1 MRPSVERWLPAWLSA
16 LAVVA
21 WLGPLQWIAALSSQ
35 ISDVPVYQRAYEKI
49 ANGEFPYRD
58 FTIEYPPGA
67 VGLFWF
73 NGILPGPYAT
83 TFATLM
89 LGALI
94 AAVVGVTLTAKAL
107 GFSPWRQ
114 AIAGGVVALSPV
126 LLGHLLTS
134 RFDLVVAALIAWM
147 LWAAVTDRWTL
158 AWVLLAVAILVKLVP
173 LAFIPV
179 LLIVHWR
186 RHGWPSVGRG
196 VSWCAGIVAVG
207 IVPLVLAAPS
217 GMWSTIAYH
226 LDRPLQLE
234 ATGSAYLMSLR
245 IMAGASL
252 AVESSFGSQGLSGEN
267 PQYVATISTIVL
279 VALIAVIAWQVWR
292 LVQRNTAATDGVL
305 LVAGIAATCVALL
318 VAGKVLSP
326 QFLVWILPGAV
337 LIAGR
342 YGRAALAV
350 AVASLLV
357 TQAYFPVL
365 YWYIVAL
372 QTPEMLILITRD
384 VLLIVLLALCWPRQA
399 VADGAPPP
407 GESAVAH
414 APDEQGPRAPQP
426 IS

>member
-1 MRPSVERWLPAWLSA
+1 M
-16 LAVVA
+16 
-21 WLGPLQWIAALSSQ
+21 
-35 ISDVPVYQRAYEKI
+35 
-49 ANGEFPYRD
+49 
-58 FTIEYPPGA
+58 
-67 VGLFWF
+67 
-73 NGILPGPYAT
+73 
-83 TFATLM
+83 
-89 LGALI
+89 
-94 AAVVGVTLTAKAL
+94 
-107 GFSPWRQ
+107 
-114 AIAGGVVALSPV
+114 
-126 LLGHLLTS
+126 
-134 RFDLVVAALIAWM
+134 
-147 LWAAVTDRWTL
+147 
-158 AWVLLAVAILVKLVP
+158 
-173 LAFIPV
+173 
-179 LLIVHWR
+179 
-186 RHGWPSVGRG
+186 
-196 VSWCAGIVAVG
+196 
-207 IVPLVLAAPS
+207 
-217 GMWSTIAYH
+217 
-226 LDRPLQLE
+226 
-234 ATGSAYLMSLR
+234 
-245 IMAGASL
+245 
-252 AVESSFGSQGLSGEN
+252 
-267 PQYVATISTIVL
+267 L

-414 APDEQGPRAPQP
+414 APDEQGQRAPQP

>member
-1 MRPSVERWLPAWLSA
+1 MTMSPSVERWLPAWLSA
-16 LAVVA
+16 LAVAA
-21 WLGPLQWIAALSSQ
+21 WLGPLQWIAGLSSQ
-35 ISDVPVYQRAYEKI
+35 ISDVPVYQRAYDKM
-49 ANGEFPYRD
+49 AAGELPYRD
-58 FTIEYPPGA
+58 FALEYPPGA
-67 VGLFWF
+67 AALFWF
-73 NGILPGPYAT
+73 NGIIPGPYDT
-83 TFATLM
+83 NFATLM
-89 LGALI
+89 LLALV
-94 AAVVGVTLTAKAL
+94 ATVVAVTLTARAL

-134 RFDLVVAALIAWM
+134 RFDLVLAALIAWI

-158 AWVLLAVAILVKLVP
+158 AWVFLALAILVKLVP

-196 VSWCAGIVAVG
+196 VAWCAGIVAVVV
-207 IVPLVLAAPS
+207 IPLVITAPH
-217 GMWSTIAYH
+217 GMWATISYH

-245 IMAGASL
+245 ILAGAPL
-252 AVESSFGSQGLSGEN
+252 AVESSFGSQGLSGEG
-267 PQYVATISTIVL
+267 PQYVAAISTIIL
-279 VALIAVIAWQVWR
+279 VALIALIAWQVWR
-292 LVQRNTAATDGVL
+292 LVQRNAASADGAI
-305 LVAGIAATCVALL
+305 LVAGIAATCLALL

-342 YGRAALAV
+342 YGKAALAV
-350 AVASLLV
+350 AVAALLM

-372 QTPEMLILITRD
+372 QTPEMLILIVRD
-384 VLLIVLLALCWPRQA
+384 ILLIVLLALCWPRQT
-399 VADGAPPP
+399 VAD
-407 GESAVAH
+407 AV
-414 APDEQGPRAPQP
+414 APDETPVADDVPREQVAAT
-426 IS
+426 

>member
-1 MRPSVERWLPAWLSA
+1 MTMSPSVERWLPAWLSA

-21 WLGPLQWIAALSSQ
+21 WLGPLQWIASLASQ
-35 ISDVPVYQRAYEKI
+35 ISDVPVYQRAYEKM
-49 ANGEFPYRD
+49 AAGEIPYRD
-58 FTIEYPPGA
+58 FALEYPPGA
-67 VGLFWF
+67 AALFWF
-73 NGILPGPYAT
+73 NGILPGPYDAN
-83 TFATLM
+83 FALLM
-89 LGALI
+89 LAALV
-94 AAVVGVTLTAKAL
+94 ATVVAVTLTARAL

-114 AIAGGVVALSPV
+114 AMAGGVVALSPV

-134 RFDLVVAALIAWM
+134 RFDLVLAALIAWM

-158 AWVLLAVAILVKLVP
+158 AWVFLAVAILVKLVP

-196 VSWCAGIVAVG
+196 VAWCAGIVAVVV
-207 IVPLVLAAPS
+207 IPLVITAPQ
-217 GMWSTIAYH
+217 GMWATISYH

-245 IMAGASL
+245 IMAGAPL
-252 AVESSFGSQGLSGEN
+252 AVESSFGSQGLSGEG
-267 PQYVATISTIVL
+267 PQYVAAISTIIL
-279 VALIAVIAWQVWR
+279 VALIALIAWQVWR
-292 LVQRNTAATDGVL
+292 LVQRNPSSADAVI
-305 LVAGIAATCVALL
+305 LVSGIAATCLALL

-350 AVASLLV
+350 AVAALLM
-357 TQAYFPVL
+357 TQAYFPHL

-372 QTPEMLILITRD
+372 QTPEMLILIVRD
-384 VLLIVLLALCWPRQA
+384 ILLIVLMALCWPRQT
-399 VADGAPPP
+399 VADAAADETPVADDVP
-407 GESAVAH
+407 GEQVA
-414 APDEQGPRAPQP
+414 AT
-426 IS
+426 